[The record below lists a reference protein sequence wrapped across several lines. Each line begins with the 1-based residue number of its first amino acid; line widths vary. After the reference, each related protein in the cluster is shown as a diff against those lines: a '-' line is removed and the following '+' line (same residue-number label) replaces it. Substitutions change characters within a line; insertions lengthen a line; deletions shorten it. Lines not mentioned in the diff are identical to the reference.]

1 MNNDLYQ
8 ELERYA
14 RLLFARKRLL
24 VVVALV
30 VITLGI
36 LISYLLP
43 KKYEAQST
51 VFIEQSVIS
60 DLVKGIA
67 ITPSMADKIKV
78 LSVSMLS
85 RDTLSKVMR
94 ILDKDVDLD
103 TDALREAY
111 MMDLRKRISIRL
123 DEKRGIFYIT
133 FVDRDPRFARD
144 FVNTMTQVYIES
156 NTASKRDESLAATR
170 FLSDQI
176 ESLKKR
182 IDTVEEEINRYK
194 ADNGLKLTVDDSII
208 RFDIANAEKRLE
220 SIRARRF
227 ELETQERLLPTGG
240 GGQSGGLAE
249 MERQLAT
256 LLTTYTESHPKVVRL
271 KGAISVVK
279 ASPSK
284 GMAGDGG
291 AGRGKAL
298 IQAELEAN
306 KAAEEAQLRVIEENM
321 QLLRDLPTLRSGL
334 NELVRKKESDIQ
346 LYNQLMTRHSQSEMS
361 KQMEMEN
368 KSMTFRIVDPAVLPD
383 KPISPKRLLIMS
395 ASVVAGL
402 GVSIA
407 LIVLPYMMGGS
418 IKSLADLRVL
428 NLRVL
433 AVLPLIPKPEEDRRR
448 KKADRIFMAGAA
460 FYFSLLLA
468 VGVLEAMGKPYI
480 ENILGRIMGGWL

>member
-1 MNNDLYQ
+1 MNNDLYL
-8 ELERYA
+8 ELERYT
-14 RLLFARKRLL
+14 RLLLTRKRFL
-24 VVVALV
+24 VVVALLV
-30 VITLGI
+30 MTLGVVT
-36 LISYLLP
+36 SYLLP

-51 VFIEQSVIS
+51 VFIEESVIS

-67 ITPSMADKIKV
+67 ITPSMNDKIKV

-94 ILDKDVDLD
+94 ILDKDVDLE
-103 TDALREAY
+103 TEALREAY
-111 MMDLRKRISIRL
+111 MMDLRERISIRL

-133 FVDRDPRFARD
+133 FVDRDPRFTRD

-156 NTASKRDESLAATR
+156 NTASKRDESLAASR

-176 ESLKKR
+176 AAIKKR
-182 IDTVEEEINRYK
+182 IDLVEEEINQYK
-194 ADNGLKLTVDDSII
+194 AKHGLKLTVDEGII
-208 RFDIANAEKRLE
+208 RFEIANAEKRLE

-227 ELETQERLLPTGG
+227 ELETQERLFPSGG
-240 GGQSGGLAE
+240 GGQGGGVAE

-271 KGAISVVK
+271 KGAIAAAK
-279 ASPSK
+279 ANPSM
-284 GMAGDGG
+284 GTGDGG
-291 AGRGKAL
+291 AGRGKAF
-298 IQAELEAN
+298 IQAELQSN

-321 QLLRDLPTLRSGL
+321 ALLRELPTLRTGM
-334 NELVRKKESDIQ
+334 NELIRKKENDVQ
-346 LYNQLMTRHSQSEMS
+346 LYGQLTTRLGQSEMS

-383 KPISPKRLLIMS
+383 KPISPKRLLIMF
-395 ASVVAGL
+395 ASLVAGIC
-402 GVSIA
+402 VSTG
-407 LIVLPYMMGGS
+407 LIVLPYMMGGAVKS
-418 IKSLADLRVL
+418 ITDLRVF
-428 NLRVL
+428 NMRVL

-468 VGVLEAMGKPYI
+468 VGVLEAMGKPYV
-480 ENILGRIMGGWL
+480 ENIFGRIVDVWL

>member
-1 MNNDLYQ
+1 MNNELYL

-14 RLLFARKRLL
+14 RLLLARKRFW
-24 VVVALV
+24 VVVALL
-30 VITLGI
+30 IMTLGVV
-36 LISYLLP
+36 ISYLLP

-67 ITPSMADKIKV
+67 VTPSMNDKIKV

-103 TDALREAY
+103 TEALREAY
-111 MMDLRKRISIRL
+111 MMDLRERISIRL

-176 ESLKKR
+176 AGIKKR
-182 IDTVEEEINRYK
+182 IDLVEEEINQYK
-194 ADNGLKLTVDDSII
+194 GEHGLKLTVDEGII
-208 RFDIANAEKRLE
+208 RFEIANAEKRLE
-220 SIRARRF
+220 AIRARRF
-227 ELETQERLLPTGG
+227 ELETQERLFPSSGG
-240 GGQSGGLAE
+240 GGQGGGVAE

-271 KGAISVVK
+271 KGAIAAAK
-279 ASPSK
+279 ANPPR
-284 GMAGDGG
+284 GTGDGG
-291 AGRGKAL
+291 ASRGRAF
-298 IQAELEAN
+298 IQAEMQSN
-306 KAAEEAQLRVIEENM
+306 KAAEESQLRVIDENM
-321 QLLRDLPTLRSGL
+321 ALLRELPTLRTGL
-334 NELVRKKESDIQ
+334 NELLRKKESDIQ

-383 KPISPKRLLIMS
+383 KPISPKRLLIMF
-395 ASVVAGL
+395 ASVVG
-402 GVSIA
+402 GICVSSA
-407 LIVLPYMMGGS
+407 LIILPYMMGGAVKS
-418 IKSLADLRVL
+418 IADLRVF
-428 NLRVL
+428 NMRVL

-448 KKADRIFMAGAA
+448 KRADRIFMAGAA

-468 VGVLEAMGKPYI
+468 VGVLEAMGRPYV
-480 ENILGRIMGGWL
+480 ENVLGRIAGVWL